1 MPSLM
6 SRLMPSLMSIPM
18 PTSES
23 LDTLDITVEIH
34 RSGNS
39 GGFYA
44 IIVLHIGP
52 KRLKQQRLEGYD
64 IAQEA
69 LADAATWI
77 SEMIPLEYPN
87 YEYNLVLVS
96 PN

>member
-1 MPSLM
+1 M
-6 SRLMPSLMSIPM
+6 SIPIPIPM

-34 RSGNS
+34 GSGNW

-52 KRLKQQRLEGYD
+52 KRLKQQRL
-64 IAQEA
+64 
-69 LADAATWI
+69 
-77 SEMIPLEYPN
+77 
-87 YEYNLVLVS
+87 
-96 PN
+96 

>member
-1 MPSLM
+1 M
-6 SRLMPSLMSIPM
+6 SSLMSIPM

-34 RSGNS
+34 GSGNS

-52 KRLKQQRLEGYD
+52 KRLKQ
-64 IAQEA
+64 
-69 LADAATWI
+69 
-77 SEMIPLEYPN
+77 
-87 YEYNLVLVS
+87 
-96 PN
+96 